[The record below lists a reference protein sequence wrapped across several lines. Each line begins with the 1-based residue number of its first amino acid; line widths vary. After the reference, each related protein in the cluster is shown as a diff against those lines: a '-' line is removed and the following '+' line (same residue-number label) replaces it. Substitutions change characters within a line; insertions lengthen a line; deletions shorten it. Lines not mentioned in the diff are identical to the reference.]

1 MFGYLCYWYYGI
13 RDSIRFMVTH
23 MTNDQIHAFY
33 QYVKNNAD
41 SLTTIQYLHDTGY
54 RVDNQPIFIIKNKDI
69 NDV

>member
-1 MFGYLCYWYYGI
+1 
-13 RDSIRFMVTH
+13 